1 MSRRRPLPGDLPLE
15 VRHLVEALREAKDR
29 SGLSLAV
36 LEKKTAFS
44 RSSWA
49 RYLSGQKLPPLN
61 AVRALAVAVGA
72 DAARLSALWELAD
85 RSWRLHDT
93 GDAGGSAARQHA
105 AAEEPSSRPDAAEPD
120 AAEPDVPAASIVQ
133 PVPPP
138 GPPAGSPRRWHTRR
152 VATVAAAGTA
162 ALLVLVA
169 AVVAFGDEPA
179 GEEPRSPAAA
189 QGGSAPTAVPPTAV
203 TTAHTPMQC
212 RHDACGGQDPKAMG
226 CGQDAWTA
234 AATWISGALVEL
246 RYSPRCAAV
255 WGRILSVGVGDT
267 VIVRGPN
274 NSAQSGRVK
283 FGEDAYSSMIP
294 VSDPSQARACVEL
307 ADGRQG
313 GCTGLGQ
320 SMAVSPPPEPS
331 PTPSR

>member
-15 VRHLVEALREAKDR
+15 VRHLVEALGEAKDR

-49 RYLSGQKLPPLN
+49 RYLSGQKLPPLS
-61 AVRALAVAVGA
+61 AVRALAAAVGA
-72 DAARLSALWELAD
+72 DDARLSALWELAD
-85 RSWRLHDT
+85 RSWRLHGST
-93 GDAGGSAARQHA
+93 VDAGGSADRQHA
-105 AAEEPSSRPDAAEPD
+105 VAGEPSPRPEADG
-120 AAEPDVPAASIVQ
+120 PDVPGASTTR
-133 PVPPP
+133 PVPAA
-138 GPPAGSPRRWHTRR
+138 GPSEGAPRRWHTRR
-152 VATVAAAGTA
+152 VTTLAVAGAS

-179 GEEPRSPAAA
+179 GEDPRSSAVAPH
-189 QGGSAPTAVPPTAV
+189 GSALPTASPTAV
-203 TTAHTPMQC
+203 TTAHTSMQC

-255 WGRILSVGVGDT
+255 WGRILWVGVGDT

-307 ADGRQG
+307 ADGREG

-320 SMAVSPPPEPS
+320 SMAVSAPPEPS
-331 PTPSR
+331 PARSR